1 MQFKYILY
9 LLFLILFACEHHSKN
24 INIKNK
30 PEHKKTVV
38 QKDNITVVQ
47 KDNIK
52 VSSDKNEKK
61 EIINIVY
68 SNKGFAFIYDEDV
81 DNLLESNL
89 DNTSLNILSP
99 NLPKGTPVRI
109 TNIINGKS
117 LMTIVKN
124 KTVLPAFYN
133 SVITKRIAIELSIN
147 PNEPYV
153 YIETINSN
161 NLYVANDVKTF
172 DEEKEVA
179 NKAPVDD
186 ILVQSISLETEI
198 KESKTNNFV
207 TNFNYIIK
215 FADFYFEDS
224 AIMLKNRLIEEHNIE
239 NILIKKLSQNNF
251 RVYKGP
257 YKDFE
262 KLKKGFH
269 NIDNLDFDSIEIIK
283 L

>member
-9 LLFLILFACEHHSKN
+9 LLFLTIFACEHHSSN

-30 PEHKKTVV
+30 PEDTKSIVK
-38 QKDNITVVQ
+38 
-47 KDNIK
+47 
-52 VSSDKNEKK
+52 KK
-61 EIINIVY
+61 EIKETQKKNTKEELINIVY
-68 SNKGFAFIYDEDV
+68 SNKGFALIYSEDAV
-81 DNLLESNL
+81 NSLQYKL
-89 DNTSLNILSP
+89 DNTSINILSP
-99 NLPKGTPVRI
+99 NLPNGTPVRI

-117 LMTIVKN
+117 LITVVQN
-124 KTVLPAFYN
+124 KTVLPIFYN
-133 SVITKRIAIELSIN
+133 SVITNRIVNELSIN
-147 PNEPYV
+147 PNEPYIF
-153 YIETINSN
+153 IETINSN

-186 ILVQSISLETEI
+186 IMIQNISLETET
-198 KESKTNNFV
+198 KETNTKNFV
-207 TNFNYIIK
+207 TDFNYIIK
-215 FADFYFEDS
+215 FGDFYFEDS
-224 AIMLKNRLIEEHNIE
+224 AIMLKNRLFEEYNIK

-269 NIDNLDFDSIEIIK
+269 NIENLDFDSIEIIK

>member
-9 LLFLILFACEHHSKN
+9 LLFLTIFACEHHSSN

-30 PEHKKTVV
+30 PEDTKSIVK
-38 QKDNITVVQ
+38 
-47 KDNIK
+47 
-52 VSSDKNEKK
+52 KK
-61 EIINIVY
+61 EIKETQKKNTKEELINIVY
-68 SNKGFAFIYDEDV
+68 SNKGFALIYSEDAV
-81 DNLLESNL
+81 NSLQYKL
-89 DNTSLNILSP
+89 DNTSINILSP
-99 NLPKGTPVRI
+99 NLPNGTPVRI

-117 LMTIVKN
+117 LITVVQN
-124 KTVLPAFYN
+124 KTVLPVFYN
-133 SVITKRIAIELSIN
+133 SVITNRIVNELSIN
-147 PNEPYV
+147 PNEPYIF
-153 YIETINSN
+153 IETINSK
-161 NLYVANDVKTF
+161 NLYVANEVKTF

-186 ILVQSISLETEI
+186 IMIQNISLETET
-198 KESKTNNFV
+198 KESNTKNSV

-215 FADFYFEDS
+215 FGDFYFEES
-224 AIMLKNRLIEEHNIE
+224 AIMLKNRLFEEYNIK

-269 NIDNLDFDSIEIIK
+269 NIENLDFDSIEIIK

>member
-1 MQFKYILY
+1 M
-9 LLFLILFACEHHSKN
+9 FACEHHSSN

-30 PEHKKTVV
+30 PDKTKSIVKKEE
-38 QKDNITVVQ
+38 
-47 KDNIK
+47 IK
-52 VSSDKNEKK
+52 KVPKKNELK
-61 EIINIVY
+61 NIVY
-68 SNKGFAFIYDEDV
+68 SNKGFALIYSEDT
-81 DNLLESNL
+81 DNSLEYKL
-89 DNTSLNILSP
+89 DNTSINILSP
-99 NLPKGTPVRI
+99 NLPNGTPVKI

-117 LMTIVKN
+117 LITLVQN
-124 KTVLPAFYN
+124 KTVLPIFYN
-133 SVITKRIAIELSIN
+133 SVITNRIVSELSIN
-147 PNEPYV
+147 PNEPYIS
-153 YIETINSN
+153 IETINSN

-172 DEEKEVA
+172 DEEKKVA

-186 ILVQSISLETEI
+186 IMIQNISLESEI
-198 KESKTNNFV
+198 KESNTENFV

-215 FADFYFEDS
+215 FGDFYFEDS
-224 AIMLKNRLIEEHNIE
+224 AIMLKNRLFEEYNIK

-269 NIDNLDFDSIEIIK
+269 NIENLDFDSIEIIK

>member
-9 LLFLILFACEHHSKN
+9 LIFLSLFACEHHSSN

-30 PEHKKTVV
+30 PEETKSIV
-38 QKDNITVVQ
+38 QKKEIKKKQ
-47 KDNIK
+47 KI
-52 VSSDKNEKK
+52 EKK
-61 EIINIVY
+61 ELVNIVY
-68 SNKGFAFIYDEDV
+68 SNKGFALIYSKDS
-81 DNLLESNL
+81 NISLEYKL
-89 DNTSLNILSP
+89 DDTSINILSP
-99 NLPKGTPVRI
+99 NLPNGTPVRI

-117 LMTIVKN
+117 LLTVVKN
-124 KTVLPAFYN
+124 KTILPIYYN
-133 SVITKRIAIELSIN
+133 SVITNRIASELSIN
-147 PNEPYV
+147 SSEPYV
-153 YIETINSN
+153 HIETINSN
-161 NLYVANDVKTF
+161 KLYVANDVKTF

-186 ILVQSISLETEI
+186 IMVQSISLETEK
-198 KESKTNNFV
+198 KESKIENFV

-224 AIMLKNRLIEEHNIE
+224 AIMLKNRLFEEYKIE

-269 NIDNLDFDSIEIIK
+269 NIENLDFDSIEIIK

>member
-9 LLFLILFACEHHSKN
+9 LIFLSLFACEHHSSN

-30 PEHKKTVV
+30 AEETKSIV
-38 QKDNITVVQ
+38 Q
-47 KDNIK
+47 
-52 VSSDKNEKK
+52 KK
-61 EIINIVY
+61 EIKEIKKIEKEELVNIVY
-68 SNKGFAFIYDEDV
+68 SNKGFALIYSEDT
-81 DNLLESNL
+81 NNSLEYKL
-89 DNTSLNILSP
+89 DNASINILSP
-99 NLPKGTPVRI
+99 NLPNGTPVRI

-117 LMTIVKN
+117 LLTVVKN
-124 KTVLPAFYN
+124 KTILPIYYN
-133 SVITKRIAIELSIN
+133 SVITNRIASELSIN
-147 PNEPYV
+147 PSEPYV
-153 YIETINSN
+153 HIETINSN
-161 NLYVANDVKTF
+161 KLYVANDVKTF

-186 ILVQSISLETEI
+186 IMVQSISLETEK
-198 KESKTNNFV
+198 KESKIENFV

-224 AIMLKNRLIEEHNIE
+224 AIMLKNRLFEEYKIE

-262 KLKKGFH
+262 KLKKGFD
-269 NIDNLDFDSIEIIK
+269 NIENLDFDSIEIIK

>member
-9 LLFLILFACEHHSKN
+9 VIFLTLFACEHHSQN

-30 PEHKKTVV
+30 PEDKKIII
-38 QKDNITVVQ
+38 QKEP
-47 KDNIK
+47 IK
-52 VSSDKNEKK
+52 ELVDKK
-61 EIINIVY
+61 EKQELINIVY
-68 SNKGFAFIYDEDV
+68 SNKGFALIFDKDDDYSIK
-81 DNLLESNL
+81 SKL

-99 NLPKGTPVRI
+99 NLPNGTPVRI
-109 TNIINGKS
+109 TNIINGRS
-117 LMTIVKN
+117 LTTVVKK
-124 KTVLPAFYN
+124 KTVLPIYYN
-133 SVITKRIAIELSIN
+133 SVITNRIVRELSIN
-147 PNEPYV
+147 PSEPYIF
-153 YIETINSN
+153 IETINSN

-172 DEEKEVA
+172 EEEKEVA
-179 NKAPVDD
+179 NKAPVED
-186 ILVQSISLETEI
+186 IMVQSISLESEI
-198 KESKTNNFV
+198 KESKNENFI

-224 AIMLKNRLIEEHNIE
+224 AIMLKKRLFEEYNIE

-269 NIDNLDFDSIEIIK
+269 NIENLEFDSIEIIK

>member
-9 LLFLILFACEHHSKN
+9 LLFLTIFACEHHSSN

-30 PEHKKTVV
+30 PEDTKSIVK
-38 QKDNITVVQ
+38 
-47 KDNIK
+47 
-52 VSSDKNEKK
+52 KK
-61 EIINIVY
+61 EIKETQKKNTKEELLNIVY
-68 SNKGFAFIYDEDV
+68 SNKGFALIYSEDTA
-81 DNLLESNL
+81 NSLEYKL
-89 DNTSLNILSP
+89 DNASINILSP
-99 NLPKGTPVRI
+99 NLPNGTPVRI

-117 LMTIVKN
+117 LITVVQN
-124 KTVLPAFYN
+124 KTVLPIFYN
-133 SVITKRIAIELSIN
+133 SVITNRIVNELSIN
-147 PNEPYV
+147 PDEPYIF
-153 YIETINSN
+153 IETINSN

-186 ILVQSISLETEI
+186 VMIQNISLETET
-198 KESKTNNFV
+198 KESNIKNFV

-215 FADFYFEDS
+215 FGDFYFEDS
-224 AIMLKNRLIEEHNIE
+224 AIMLKNRLFEEYNIK

-269 NIDNLDFDSIEIIK
+269 NIENLDFDSIEIIK

>member
-1 MQFKYILY
+1 MQFKYIYY
-9 LLFLILFACEHHSKN
+9 LILLTLFACEHHSQN

-30 PEHKKTVV
+30 PDDKKTVV
-38 QKDNITVVQ
+38 QKEE
-47 KDNIK
+47 IK
-52 VSSDKNEKK
+52 ETLEINKK
-61 EIINIVY
+61 ENLINIVY
-68 SNKGFAFIYDEDV
+68 SNKGFALIYNEEED
-81 DNLLESNL
+81 NSLEYKL
-89 DNTSLNILSP
+89 DNSSINILSP
-99 NLPKGTPVRI
+99 RLPNGTPVRI

-117 LMTIVKN
+117 LITVVQN
-124 KTVLPAFYN
+124 KTVLPIFYN
-133 SVITKRIAIELSIN
+133 SVVTNRIVSELSIN
-147 PNEPYV
+147 PDEPYIF
-153 YIETINSN
+153 IETINSN
-161 NLYVANDVKTF
+161 NLYIANDVKTF

-179 NKAPVDD
+179 NKAPVED
-186 ILVQSISLETEI
+186 IIIQNISIKTEK
-198 KESKTNNFV
+198 KESNSEDFV

-224 AIMLKNRLIEEHNIE
+224 AIMLKNRLFEEYNIE

-269 NIDNLDFDSIEIIK
+269 NIENIEFDSIEIIK

>member
-1 MQFKYILY
+1 MQSKYILY
-9 LLFLILFACEHHSKN
+9 LIFLSLFACEHHSSN

-30 PEHKKTVV
+30 PEETKSIVKKKEIKEI
-38 QKDNITVVQ
+38 QKI
-47 KDNIK
+47 
-52 VSSDKNEKK
+52 EKK
-61 EIINIVY
+61 ELVNIVY
-68 SNKGFAFIYDEDV
+68 SNKGFALIYSEDT
-81 DNLLESNL
+81 NNSLEYKL
-89 DNTSLNILSP
+89 DNASINILSP
-99 NLPKGTPVRI
+99 NLPNGTPVRI

-117 LMTIVKN
+117 LLTVVKN
-124 KTVLPAFYN
+124 KTVLPIYYN
-133 SVITKRIAIELSIN
+133 SVITNRIVSELSIN
-147 PNEPYV
+147 PSEPYV
-153 YIETINSN
+153 FIETINSN
-161 NLYVANDVKTF
+161 KLYIANDVKTF

-179 NKAPVDD
+179 NKAPVED
-186 ILVQSISLETEI
+186 IMIQSISLETKK
-198 KESKTNNFV
+198 KESKNENFI

-224 AIMLKNRLIEEHNIE
+224 AIMLKNRLFEEYKIE

-269 NIDNLDFDSIEIIK
+269 NIENLGFDSIEIIK

>member
-9 LLFLILFACEHHSKN
+9 FIFLTLFACEHHSEN

-30 PEHKKTVV
+30 PEDKKNVV
-38 QKDNITVVQ
+38 QKEEI
-47 KDNIK
+47 
-52 VSSDKNEKK
+52 K
-61 EIINIVY
+61 EIKEINNKKDLINIVY
-68 SNKGFAFIYDEDV
+68 SNKGFALIYSEDV
-81 DNLLESNL
+81 VKSLEYKL
-89 DNTSLNILSP
+89 DNASINILSP
-99 NLPKGTPVRI
+99 NLPNGTPVRI

-117 LMTIVKN
+117 LITVVQN
-124 KTVLPAFYN
+124 KTVLPIYYN
-133 SVITKRIAIELSIN
+133 SVITSRIVNELSIN
-147 PNEPYV
+147 PNEPYIF
-153 YIETINSN
+153 IETINSN

-186 ILVQSISLETEI
+186 IMIQNISIKKEK
-198 KESKTNNFV
+198 KESDTENFV

-224 AIMLKNRLIEEHNIE
+224 AIMLKNRLFEEHNIE

-269 NIDNLDFDSIEIIK
+269 NIENLDFDSIEIIK

>member
-9 LLFLILFACEHHSKN
+9 FIFLTLFACEHHSEK

-30 PEHKKTVV
+30 PEDKKTLV
-38 QKDNITVVQ
+38 QKD
-47 KDNIK
+47 KIK

-68 SNKGFAFIYDEDV
+68 SNKGFALIYDENV
-81 DNLLESNL
+81 DNSLENNL

-99 NLPKGTPVRI
+99 NLPNGTPVRI

-117 LMTIVKN
+117 LMTVVKN
-124 KTVLPAFYN
+124 KTFLPAFYN
-133 SVITKRIAIELSIN
+133 SVITKRIVSELSIN
-147 PNEPYV
+147 PKEPYV

-224 AIMLKNRLIEEHNIE
+224 AIMLKNRLFDEHNIE

-269 NIDNLDFDSIEIIK
+269 NIENLDFDSIEIIK

>member
-9 LLFLILFACEHHSKN
+9 LLFLTIFACEHHSSN

-30 PEHKKTVV
+30 PEDTKSIVK
-38 QKDNITVVQ
+38 
-47 KDNIK
+47 
-52 VSSDKNEKK
+52 KK
-61 EIINIVY
+61 EIKETQKKNTKEELINIVY
-68 SNKGFAFIYDEDV
+68 SNKGFALIYSEDV
-81 DNLLESNL
+81 VNSLQYKL
-89 DNTSLNILSP
+89 DNTSINILSP
-99 NLPKGTPVRI
+99 NLPNGTPVRI

-117 LMTIVKN
+117 LITVVQN
-124 KTVLPAFYN
+124 KTVLPIFYN
-133 SVITKRIAIELSIN
+133 SVITNRIVNELSIN
-147 PNEPYV
+147 PNEPYIF
-153 YIETINSN
+153 IETINSN

-186 ILVQSISLETEI
+186 IMIQNISLETET
-198 KESKTNNFV
+198 KESNTKNFV
-207 TNFNYIIK
+207 TDFNYIIK
-215 FADFYFEDS
+215 FGDFYFEDS
-224 AIMLKNRLIEEHNIE
+224 AIMLKNRLFEEYNIK

-269 NIDNLDFDSIEIIK
+269 NIENLDFDSIEIIK

>member
-9 LLFLILFACEHHSKN
+9 LIFLSLFACEHHSSN

-30 PEHKKTVV
+30 PEETKSIV
-38 QKDNITVVQ
+38 Q
-47 KDNIK
+47 
-52 VSSDKNEKK
+52 KK
-61 EIINIVY
+61 EIKEIEKIEKEELVNIVY
-68 SNKGFAFIYDEDV
+68 SNKGFALIYSKDSNISLEYKLED
-81 DNLLESNL
+81 
-89 DNTSLNILSP
+89 TSINILSP
-99 NLPKGTPVRI
+99 NLPNGTPVRI

-117 LMTIVKN
+117 LLTVVKN
-124 KTVLPAFYN
+124 KTVLPIYYN
-133 SVITKRIAIELSIN
+133 SVITNRIVSELSIN
-147 PNEPYV
+147 PSEPYV

-161 NLYVANDVKTF
+161 KLYVANDVKTF

-186 ILVQSISLETEI
+186 IMVQSISLETEK
-198 KESKTNNFV
+198 KESKIENFV

-224 AIMLKNRLIEEHNIE
+224 AIMLKNRLFEEYKIKNIF
-239 NILIKKLSQNNF
+239 IKKLSQNNF

-269 NIDNLDFDSIEIIK
+269 NIENLDFDSIEIIK

>member
-9 LLFLILFACEHHSKN
+9 LLFLTLFACEHHSKN

-30 PEHKKTVV
+30 PEDKKTVV
-38 QKDNITVVQ
+38 QKDKI
-47 KDNIK
+47 I
-52 VSSDKNEKK
+52 VSPEKNEKK

-68 SNKGFAFIYDEDV
+68 SNKGFALINSE
-81 DNLLESNL
+81 NSNNSLEYKL
-89 DNTSLNILSP
+89 DDASINILSP
-99 NLPKGTPVRI
+99 NLPNGTPVRI

-117 LMTIVKN
+117 LMTVVKN
-124 KTVLPAFYN
+124 KTVIPAFYN
-133 SVITKRIAIELSIN
+133 SVITKRIVSELLIN

-161 NLYVANDVKTF
+161 KLYVANDVKTF

-179 NKAPVDD
+179 NKAPVED
-186 ILVQSISLETEI
+186 IMIQSISLETEI

-224 AIMLKNRLIEEHNIE
+224 AIMLKNRLFEEHKIE

-269 NIDNLDFDSIEIIK
+269 NIENLDFDSIEIIK

>member
-9 LLFLILFACEHHSKN
+9 LLFLTIFACEHHSSN

-30 PEHKKTVV
+30 PEDTKSIVK
-38 QKDNITVVQ
+38 
-47 KDNIK
+47 
-52 VSSDKNEKK
+52 KK
-61 EIINIVY
+61 EIKETQKKNTKEELINIVY
-68 SNKGFAFIYDEDV
+68 SNKGFALIYSEDV
-81 DNLLESNL
+81 VNSLQYKL
-89 DNTSLNILSP
+89 DNTSINILSP
-99 NLPKGTPVRI
+99 NLPNGTPVRI

-117 LMTIVKN
+117 LITIVQN
-124 KTVLPAFYN
+124 KTVLPIFYN
-133 SVITKRIAIELSIN
+133 SVITNRIVNELSIN
-147 PNEPYV
+147 PNEPYIF
-153 YIETINSN
+153 IETINSN

-186 ILVQSISLETEI
+186 IMIQNISLETET
-198 KESKTNNFV
+198 KESNTKNFV
-207 TNFNYIIK
+207 TDFNYIIK
-215 FADFYFEDS
+215 FGDFYFEDS
-224 AIMLKNRLIEEHNIE
+224 AIMLKNRLFEEYNIK

-262 KLKKGFH
+262 KLKKGFL
-269 NIDNLDFDSIEIIK
+269 NIENLDFDSIEIIK

>member
-9 LLFLILFACEHHSKN
+9 FIFLTLFACEHHSQN
-24 INIKNK
+24 INIENK
-30 PEHKKTVV
+30 PEDKKTVV
-38 QKDNITVVQ
+38 QNEE
-47 KDNIK
+47 IK
-52 VSSDKNEKK
+52 ETLEINKK
-61 EIINIVY
+61 EDLINIVY
-68 SNKGFAFIYDEDV
+68 SNKGFALIYSEDV
-81 DNLLESNL
+81 DNSLEYKL
-89 DNTSLNILSP
+89 DNASINILSP
-99 NLPKGTPVRI
+99 NHPNGTPVRI

-117 LMTIVKN
+117 LITVVQN
-124 KTVLPAFYN
+124 KTVLPIFYN
-133 SVITKRIAIELSIN
+133 SVITNRIVNELSIN
-147 PNEPYV
+147 PNEPYIF
-153 YIETINSN
+153 IETINSN

-186 ILVQSISLETEI
+186 IMIQNISIKPEK
-198 KESKTNNFV
+198 KESDTENFV

-224 AIMLKNRLIEEHNIE
+224 AIMLKNRLFEEYNIE

-262 KLKKGFH
+262 KLKKGFQ
-269 NIDNLDFDSIEIIK
+269 NVENLEFDSIEIIK

>member
-30 PEHKKTVV
+30 PEDKK
-38 QKDNITVVQ
+38 TVVQ

-99 NLPKGTPVRI
+99 NLPKDTPVRI

-186 ILVQSISLETEI
+186 IMVQSISLETEI
-198 KESKTNNFV
+198 KESKTKNFV

-224 AIMLKNRLIEEHNIE
+224 AIMLKNRLFEEHNIE

-269 NIDNLDFDSIEIIK
+269 NIENLSFDSIEIIK

>member
-9 LLFLILFACEHHSKN
+9 LLFLTIFACEHHSSN

-30 PEHKKTVV
+30 PEDTKSIVK
-38 QKDNITVVQ
+38 
-47 KDNIK
+47 
-52 VSSDKNEKK
+52 KK
-61 EIINIVY
+61 EIKETQKKNTKEELLNIVY
-68 SNKGFAFIYDEDV
+68 SNKGFALIYSEDTV
-81 DNLLESNL
+81 NSLEYKL
-89 DNTSLNILSP
+89 DNASINILSP
-99 NLPKGTPVRI
+99 NLPNGTPVRI

-117 LMTIVKN
+117 LITVVQN
-124 KTVLPAFYN
+124 KTVLPIYYN
-133 SVITKRIAIELSIN
+133 SVITNRIVNELSIN
-147 PNEPYV
+147 PDEPYIF
-153 YIETINSN
+153 IETINSN

-186 ILVQSISLETEI
+186 IMIQNISLETET
-198 KESKTNNFV
+198 KESNIKNFV

-215 FADFYFEDS
+215 FGDFYFEDS
-224 AIMLKNRLIEEHNIE
+224 AIMLKNRLFEEYNIK

-269 NIDNLDFDSIEIIK
+269 NIENLDFDSIEIIK

>member
-9 LLFLILFACEHHSKN
+9 FIFLTLFACEHHSQN

-30 PEHKKTVV
+30 PEDKKKIVKKEKI
-38 QKDNITVVQ
+38 KDLI
-47 KDNIK
+47 
-52 VSSDKNEKK
+52 DKKEKE

-68 SNKGFAFIYDEDV
+68 SNKGFALLFDKDV
-81 DNLLESNL
+81 DYPFKNKIE
-89 DNTSLNILSP
+89 DTSLNILSP
-99 NLPKGTPVRI
+99 NLPHGTPVRI
-109 TNIINGKS
+109 TNIINGRS
-117 LMTIVKN
+117 LITVVKD
-124 KTVLPAFYN
+124 KTVLPIYYN
-133 SVITKRIAIELSIN
+133 SVITNRIVNELSIN
-147 PNEPYV
+147 PSEPYI

-179 NKAPVDD
+179 NKAPVEE
-186 ILVQSISLETEI
+186 IMVQSISLETEI
-198 KESKTNNFV
+198 QESKTENLV

-215 FADFYFEDS
+215 FADLYFEDS
-224 AIMLKNRLIEEHNIE
+224 AIMLKNRLLEEYNIK

-262 KLKKGFH
+262 KLKKGFL
-269 NIDNLDFDSIEIIK
+269 NIENLDFDSIEIIK

>member
-9 LLFLILFACEHHSKN
+9 LLFLTIFACEHHSSN

-30 PEHKKTVV
+30 PEDTKSIVK
-38 QKDNITVVQ
+38 
-47 KDNIK
+47 
-52 VSSDKNEKK
+52 KK
-61 EIINIVY
+61 EIKETQKKNTKEELINIVY
-68 SNKGFAFIYDEDV
+68 SNKGFALIYSEDAV
-81 DNLLESNL
+81 NSLEYKL
-89 DNTSLNILSP
+89 DNTSINILSP
-99 NLPKGTPVRI
+99 NLPNGTPVRI

-117 LMTIVKN
+117 LITVVQN
-124 KTVLPAFYN
+124 KTVLPIFYN
-133 SVITKRIAIELSIN
+133 SVITNRIVNELSIN
-147 PNEPYV
+147 PNEPYIF
-153 YIETINSN
+153 IETINSN

-186 ILVQSISLETEI
+186 IMIQNISIKTE
-198 KESKTNNFV
+198 KKASNSENFV

-224 AIMLKNRLIEEHNIE
+224 AIMLKNRLFEEHKIE

-257 YKDFE
+257 YKEFE

-269 NIDNLDFDSIEIIK
+269 NIEYLEFDSIEIIK

>member
-9 LLFLILFACEHHSKN
+9 FIFLTLFACEHHSEN

-30 PEHKKTVV
+30 PEDKKNVV
-38 QKDNITVVQ
+38 QKEEI
-47 KDNIK
+47 
-52 VSSDKNEKK
+52 K
-61 EIINIVY
+61 EIQEINNKKDLINIVY
-68 SNKGFAFIYDEDV
+68 SNKGFALIYSED
-81 DNLLESNL
+81 L
-89 DNTSLNILSP
+89 DNSLEYKLNNASINILSP
-99 NLPKGTPVRI
+99 NLPNGTPVRI

-117 LMTIVKN
+117 LITVVQN
-124 KTVLPAFYN
+124 KTVLPIFYN
-133 SVITKRIAIELSIN
+133 SVITSRIVNELSIN
-147 PNEPYV
+147 PNEPYIF
-153 YIETINSN
+153 IETINSN

-186 ILVQSISLETEI
+186 IMIQNISIKPEK
-198 KESKTNNFV
+198 KESDTENFV

-224 AIMLKNRLIEEHNIE
+224 AIMLKNRLFEEYNIE

-262 KLKKGFH
+262 KLKKGFQ
-269 NIDNLDFDSIEIIK
+269 NIENLEFDSIEIIK

>member
-9 LLFLILFACEHHSKN
+9 LLFLTIFACEHHSSN

-30 PEHKKTVV
+30 PEETKSIVK
-38 QKDNITVVQ
+38 
-47 KDNIK
+47 
-52 VSSDKNEKK
+52 KK
-61 EIINIVY
+61 EIKETQKKNTKEELINIVY
-68 SNKGFAFIYDEDV
+68 SNKGFALIYSEDAV
-81 DNLLESNL
+81 NSLQYKL
-89 DNTSLNILSP
+89 DNTSINILSP
-99 NLPKGTPVRI
+99 NLPNGTPVRI

-117 LMTIVKN
+117 LITVVQN
-124 KTVLPAFYN
+124 KTVLPIFYN
-133 SVITKRIAIELSIN
+133 SVITNRIVNELSIN
-147 PNEPYV
+147 PNEPYIF
-153 YIETINSN
+153 IETINSN

-186 ILVQSISLETEI
+186 IMIQNISLETET
-198 KESKTNNFV
+198 KESNTKNFV
-207 TNFNYIIK
+207 TDFNYIIK
-215 FADFYFEDS
+215 FGDFYFEDS
-224 AIMLKNRLIEEHNIE
+224 AIMLKNRLFEEYNIK

-269 NIDNLDFDSIEIIK
+269 NIENLDFDSIEIIK

>member
-1 MQFKYILY
+1 MQFKYFIY
-9 LLFLILFACEHHSKN
+9 LIFITLFACEHHSSK

-30 PEHKKTVV
+30 PEELKPILKKEKIVETP
-38 QKDNITVVQ
+38 K
-47 KDNIK
+47 
-52 VSSDKNEKK
+52 KNEKK
-61 EIINIVY
+61 DLINIVY
-68 SNKGFAFIYDEDV
+68 SNKGFALIYEEDT
-81 DNLLESNL
+81 DNSLEYKLNNS
-89 DNTSLNILSP
+89 SINILSP
-99 NLPKGTPVRI
+99 NLPNGTPVRI

-117 LMTIVKN
+117 LITVVKN
-124 KTVLPAFYN
+124 KTVLPIFYN
-133 SVITKRIAIELSIN
+133 SVITGKIVSELSIN
-147 PNEPYV
+147 PNEPYIF
-153 YIETINSN
+153 IETINSN

-186 ILVQSISLETEI
+186 IMIQNISLETET
-198 KESKTNNFV
+198 KESNIENFV

-224 AIMLKNRLIEEHNIE
+224 AIMLKNRLFEEYNIE

-269 NIDNLDFDSIEIIK
+269 NIENLDFDSIEIIK

>member
-1 MQFKYILY
+1 MQFKYILF
-9 LLFLILFACEHHSKN
+9 LLFLNLLACEHHSKN

-30 PEHKKTVV
+30 PEEKKSVV
-38 QKDNITVVQ
+38 QKD
-47 KDNIK
+47 KIK
-52 VSSDKNEKK
+52 VSSDKNEQK

-68 SNKGFAFIYDEDV
+68 SNKGFALIYDEEE
-81 DNLLESNL
+81 DNFLENNL
-89 DNTSLNILSP
+89 DNTSINILSP
-99 NLPKGTPVRI
+99 NLPNGIPVRI

-124 KTVLPAFYN
+124 KTVLPVYYN
-133 SVITKRIAIELSIN
+133 SVITKRIVSELSIN

-153 YIETINSN
+153 YIETINSK
-161 NLYVANDVKTF
+161 NLYVANNVKTF

-186 ILVQSISLETEI
+186 IMIQSISLENEI
-198 KESKTNNFV
+198 KESKTNNFE

-224 AIMLKNRLIEEHNIE
+224 AIMLKNRLFEEHNIE
-239 NILIKKLSQNNF
+239 NIQIKKLSQNNF

-269 NIDNLDFDSIEIIK
+269 NIENLDFDSIEIIK

>member
-1 MQFKYILY
+1 MQFKHLLY
-9 LLFLILFACEHHSKN
+9 LIFLTVFACEHQSSN

-30 PEHKKTVV
+30 PKETRSIV
-38 QKDNITVVQ
+38 QKE
-47 KDNIK
+47 KIK
-52 VSSDKNEKK
+52 ELPKKNEKK
-61 EIINIVY
+61 ELINIVY
-68 SNKGFAFIYDEDV
+68 SNKGFALIYNEDTV
-81 DNLLESNL
+81 NFLEHKL
-89 DNTSLNILSP
+89 DDSSISILSP
-99 NLPKGTPVRI
+99 NLPNGTPVRI
-109 TNIINGKS
+109 TNMINGKS
-117 LMTIVKN
+117 LITVVQN
-124 KTVLPAFYN
+124 KTVLPIFYN
-133 SVITKRIAIELSIN
+133 SVITNRIVNELSIN
-147 PNEPYV
+147 PNEPYIF
-153 YIETINSN
+153 IETVNSN

-186 ILVQSISLETEI
+186 IMIQNISIKTEK
-198 KESKTNNFV
+198 KESDTENFV

-224 AIMLKNRLIEEHNIE
+224 AIMLKNRLFEEYNIE

-262 KLKKGFH
+262 KLKKGFQ
-269 NIDNLDFDSIEIIK
+269 NVENLEFDSIEIIK

>member
-9 LLFLILFACEHHSKN
+9 LLFLTIFACEHHSSN

-30 PEHKKTVV
+30 PEDTKSIVK
-38 QKDNITVVQ
+38 
-47 KDNIK
+47 
-52 VSSDKNEKK
+52 KK
-61 EIINIVY
+61 EIKETQKKNTKEELINIVY
-68 SNKGFAFIYDEDV
+68 SNKGFALIYSEDTV
-81 DNLLESNL
+81 NSLEYKL
-89 DNTSLNILSP
+89 DNASINILSP
-99 NLPKGTPVRI
+99 NLPNGTPVRI

-117 LMTIVKN
+117 LITVVQN
-124 KTVLPAFYN
+124 KTVLPIFYN
-133 SVITKRIAIELSIN
+133 SVITNRIVNELSIN
-147 PNEPYV
+147 PNEPYIF
-153 YIETINSN
+153 IETINSN

-186 ILVQSISLETEI
+186 IMIQNISLETET
-198 KESKTNNFV
+198 KESNTKNFV

-215 FADFYFEDS
+215 FGDFYFEDS
-224 AIMLKNRLIEEHNIE
+224 AIMLKNRLFEEYNIK

-269 NIDNLDFDSIEIIK
+269 NIENLDFDSIEIIK

>member
-1 MQFKYILY
+1 MQFKYFLY
-9 LLFLILFACEHHSKN
+9 FIFLTLFACEHHSEN

-30 PEHKKTVV
+30 PEDKKTVAH
-38 QKDNITVVQ
+38 KEE
-47 KDNIK
+47 IK
-52 VSSDKNEKK
+52 ETIEIDKK
-61 EIINIVY
+61 EDLINIVY
-68 SNKGFAFIYDEDV
+68 SNKGFALIYSEDV
-81 DNLLESNL
+81 DNSLEYKL
-89 DNTSLNILSP
+89 DNASINILSP
-99 NLPKGTPVRI
+99 NLPNGTPVRI

-117 LMTIVKN
+117 LITVVQN
-124 KTVLPAFYN
+124 KTVLPIFYN
-133 SVITKRIAIELSIN
+133 SVITSRIVNELSIN
-147 PNEPYV
+147 PNEPYIF
-153 YIETINSN
+153 IETIKSN

-186 ILVQSISLETEI
+186 IMIQSISIKTEK
-198 KESKTNNFV
+198 KESDTENFV

-224 AIMLKNRLIEEHNIE
+224 AIMLKNRLFEEYNIE

-269 NIDNLDFDSIEIIK
+269 NIEKLEFDSIEIIK

>member
-9 LLFLILFACEHHSKN
+9 LIFLTLFACEHHSSN

-30 PEHKKTVV
+30 PEKIKSVTPKKKIIETN
-38 QKDNITVVQ
+38 KTPSLN
-47 KDNIK
+47 K
-52 VSSDKNEKK
+52 KK

-68 SNKGFAFIYDEDV
+68 SNKGFALIYDEDL
-81 DNLLESNL
+81 DNLSEYKL
-89 DNTSLNILSP
+89 DDKSIYILSP
-99 NLPKGTPVRI
+99 NLPNGTPVRI

-117 LMTIVKN
+117 LITVVKN
-124 KTVLPAFYN
+124 KIVLPIYYN
-133 SVITKRIAIELSIN
+133 SVITNRIVSELSIN
-147 PNEPYV
+147 PSEPYV

-161 NLYVANDVKTF
+161 KLYVANDVKTY

-186 ILVQSISLETEI
+186 IMVQSISLETEI
-198 KESKTNNFV
+198 KESKTEKFV

-224 AIMLKNRLIEEHNIE
+224 AIMLKNRLFEEYKIK

-262 KLKKGFH
+262 KLKKGFD
-269 NIDNLDFDSIEIIK
+269 NIENLDFDSIEIIK

>member
-9 LLFLILFACEHHSKN
+9 LLFLTIFACEHHSSN

-30 PEHKKTVV
+30 PEDTKSIVK
-38 QKDNITVVQ
+38 
-47 KDNIK
+47 
-52 VSSDKNEKK
+52 KK
-61 EIINIVY
+61 EIKETQKKNTKEELLNIVY
-68 SNKGFAFIYDEDV
+68 SNKGFALIYSEDTV
-81 DNLLESNL
+81 NSLEYKL
-89 DNTSLNILSP
+89 DNASINILSP
-99 NLPKGTPVRI
+99 NLPNGTPVRI

-117 LMTIVKN
+117 LITVVQN
-124 KTVLPAFYN
+124 KTVLPIFYN
-133 SVITKRIAIELSIN
+133 SVITNRIVNELSIN
-147 PNEPYV
+147 PNEPYIF
-153 YIETINSN
+153 IETINSN

-186 ILVQSISLETEI
+186 IMIQNISLETET
-198 KESKTNNFV
+198 KESNTKNFV
-207 TNFNYIIK
+207 TDFNYIIK
-215 FADFYFEDS
+215 FGDFYFEDS
-224 AIMLKNRLIEEHNIE
+224 AIMLKNRLFEEYNIK

-269 NIDNLDFDSIEIIK
+269 NIENLDFDSIEIIK

>member
-9 LLFLILFACEHHSKN
+9 LIFLILFACDHHSQN

-30 PEHKKTVV
+30 PEDKKTVV
-38 QKDNITVVQ
+38 H
-47 KDNIK
+47 
-52 VSSDKNEKK
+52 KK
-61 EIINIVY
+61 ETKETLEINKKEDLINIVY
-68 SNKGFAFIYDEDV
+68 SNKGFALIYSED
-81 DNLLESNL
+81 ESNSLEYKL
-89 DNTSLNILSP
+89 DNASINILSP
-99 NLPKGTPVRI
+99 NLPNGTPVRI

-117 LMTIVKN
+117 VITVVQN
-124 KTVLPAFYN
+124 KTVLPIFYN
-133 SVITKRIAIELSIN
+133 SVITNRIVSELSIN
-147 PNEPYV
+147 PNEPYIL
-153 YIETINSN
+153 IETINSN

-186 ILVQSISLETEI
+186 IMIQNISIKTEK
-198 KESKTNNFV
+198 KESSTENFV

-224 AIMLKNRLIEEHNIE
+224 AIMLKNRLFEEYNIE

-269 NIDNLDFDSIEIIK
+269 NIENLEFDSIEIIK

>member
-9 LLFLILFACEHHSKN
+9 LIFISLFACEHHSSN

-30 PEHKKTVV
+30 PEETKSIV
-38 QKDNITVVQ
+38 Q
-47 KDNIK
+47 
-52 VSSDKNEKK
+52 KK
-61 EIINIVY
+61 EIKEIKKIEKEELVNIVY
-68 SNKGFAFIYDEDV
+68 SNKGFALINSKDS
-81 DNLLESNL
+81 NISLEYKL
-89 DNTSLNILSP
+89 DDTSINILSP
-99 NLPKGTPVRI
+99 NLPNGTPVRI

-117 LMTIVKN
+117 LLTVVKN
-124 KTVLPAFYN
+124 KTILPIYYN
-133 SVITKRIAIELSIN
+133 SVVTNRIASELSIN
-147 PNEPYV
+147 PSEPYV
-153 YIETINSN
+153 HIETINSN
-161 NLYVANDVKTF
+161 KLYVANDVKTF

-186 ILVQSISLETEI
+186 IMVQSISLETEK
-198 KESKTNNFV
+198 KESKIENFV

-224 AIMLKNRLIEEHNIE
+224 AIMLKNRLFEEYKIE

-262 KLKKGFH
+262 KLKKGFD
-269 NIDNLDFDSIEIIK
+269 NIENLDFDSIEIIK

>member
-9 LLFLILFACEHHSKN
+9 LMFISLFACEHHSSN

-30 PEHKKTVV
+30 PEETKSIV
-38 QKDNITVVQ
+38 
-47 KDNIK
+47 
-52 VSSDKNEKK
+52 KK
-61 EIINIVY
+61 EEVKEITEKSNKEELINIVY
-68 SNKGFAFIYDEDV
+68 SNKGFALIFSEDA
-81 DNLLESNL
+81 NNSLEYKL
-89 DNTSLNILSP
+89 DDTSINILSP
-99 NLPKGTPVRI
+99 NLPNGTPVRI

-117 LMTIVKN
+117 LLTVVKN
-124 KTVLPAFYN
+124 KTVLPIYYN
-133 SVITKRIAIELSIN
+133 SVISNRIVSELSIN
-147 PNEPYV
+147 PSEPYV
-153 YIETINSN
+153 FIETINSN
-161 NLYVANDVKTF
+161 KLYVANDVKTF

-179 NKAPVDD
+179 NKAPVED
-186 ILVQSISLETEI
+186 IMVQSISLETKK
-198 KESKTNNFV
+198 KESKTENFV

-224 AIMLKNRLIEEHNIE
+224 AIMLKNRLFEEYKIE

-269 NIDNLDFDSIEIIK
+269 NIENLDFDSIEIIK

>member
-9 LLFLILFACEHHSKN
+9 LLFLTLFACEHHSKN

-30 PEHKKTVV
+30 SEDKKNVV
-38 QKDNITVVQ
+38 QKD
-47 KDNIK
+47 KIK

-68 SNKGFAFIYDEDV
+68 SNKGFALIYDEDI
-81 DNLLESNL
+81 DNSLDSNL

-99 NLPKGTPVRI
+99 NLPGGTPVRI

-117 LMTIVKN
+117 LMTIVKD
-124 KTVLPAFYN
+124 KTVLPAFFN
-133 SVITKRIAIELSIN
+133 SVITKRIVTELSIN

-172 DEEKEVA
+172 EEEKEVA

-186 ILVQSISLETEI
+186 IMVQSISLETEI
-198 KESKTNNFV
+198 KESENNDFV
-207 TNFNYIIK
+207 SNFNYIIK

-224 AIMLKNRLIEEHNIE
+224 AIMLKNRLFEEYKIE

-269 NIDNLDFDSIEIIK
+269 NIENLDFDSIEIIK